1 MSTTAPQAVDG
12 ASRRGARGRLEERR
26 SGLVEAGWHIVGMV
40 AWLEVEADAPQF
52 AARVRELFQ
61 ARKHKTMATLR
72 ADGAPRISGIETQIG
87 EHLTFGSMAG
97 SRKLVD
103 LARDP
108 RLALHSPSV
117 DPPEGDPGAWVGEA
131 KISGRAVPTADGFRV
146 DITEVALTYLDGG
159 LVIESWHPGRG
170 HVRRVR
176 D

>member
-1 MSTTAPQAVDG
+1 MCDIPC
-12 ASRRGARGRLEERR
+12 
-26 SGLVEAGWHIVGMV
+26 MV
-40 AWLEVEADAPQF
+40 TWRDVEADAPAF

-72 ADGAPRISGIETQIG
+72 ADGSPRISGIETEIG
-87 EHLTFGSMAG
+87 EELTFGSMPA
-97 SRKLVD
+97 SRKLAD
-103 LARDP
+103 LERDP

-131 KISGRAVPTADGFRV
+131 KIAGRAVPTGDGFKV

-170 HVRRVR
+170 LVRHVR